1 MRRQSLSLILP
12 LLLATCSS
20 THKDARSPPGDEASR
35 RDQRAGQLALSLDRP
50 QEAAA
55 DYRSAL
61 RRAQTRDDLSA
72 IADYGYDLVVA
83 LLRANDPAAART
95 VATSVRGELARRGA
109 TPFPVFELADATA
122 LYRTGA
128 RAQADAMAVRVERS
142 DDAQAARQVA
152 FLRGLI
158 ADEAAGTAGLA
169 AALRRIGPITGDTD
183 QTATADAAELTARLD
198 LSRGQL
204 QQAQA
209 AALRAAD
216 RRRTL
221 SDYRGMARALALA
234 ARAASEA
241 GDSDGAADL
250 YLRAGRSEADQ
261 GDPVLARL
269 WLTQALERSSDP
281 TLRQSARR
289 ALSSLAPK

>member
-1 MRRQSLSLILP
+1 LRRQNLLLILP

-20 THKDARSPPGDEASR
+20 THKDRPSKPGDEASQ
-35 RDQRAGQLALSLDRP
+35 RDQEAGQLALSLDRP

-55 DYRSAL
+55 NYRSAL
-61 RRAQTRDDLSA
+61 RRAQTRDDLPA
-72 IADYGYDLVVA
+72 IGDYGYDLIVA
-83 LLRANDPAAART
+83 LLRANDPAAARA
-95 VATSVRGELARRGA
+95 VAVGVRAELARRGA
-109 TPFPVFELADATA
+109 APFPAFDLAEATA
-122 LYRTGA
+122 LYRAGA
-128 RAQADAMAVRVERS
+128 RAQADAMAAHVERR
-142 DDAQAARQVA
+142 DDPQAARQAA

-158 ADEAAGTAGLA
+158 ADETGDAAGLA

-183 QTATADAAELTARLD
+183 QTGAADAAELTARLD
-198 LSRGQL
+198 LTRRQL
-204 QQAQA
+204 PQAQA

-216 RRRTL
+216 LRRTL

-241 GDSDGAADL
+241 GDSDSAADL

-261 GDPVLARL
+261 GDPVLARI
-269 WLTQALERSSDP
+269 WLTQAFERSSDP